1 MSYLTNYGHATD
13 KVSTAYMERY
23 AVSHDAL
30 DKDMNIQEETRDAG
44 RLLLLSVKTIAPRR
58 TETARRDLSDPR
70 PK

>member
-44 RLLLLSVKTIAPRR
+44 RLLLLPVKQLPRG
-58 TETARRDLSDPR
+58 ELKQPDEN
-70 PK
+70 